1 MSIELKRLFE
11 FRPQKSDVPETASKE
26 KSIIL
31 SNIDRSK
38 LSNDEENLLRRIE
51 LEQNIDSAYLK
62 LNHENQ
68 RIYDQNPHLRE
79 IFLTE
84 QNLITFDGKF
94 ESQNRF
100 LDLSHQEQDKQLFG
114 KDNHLQT
121 TEQWLYRQL
130 LLSEIEFLT
139 EYSNESN
146 CLVVYAGAASGI
158 HLNYLSDLFPQVEFV
173 LIDSNAILTKQN
185 DRITII
191 EKNFNEKLA
200 KKYAKEER
208 RILFIC
214 NKGINDDL
222 MLWQSNINSYAS
234 LLPIHFCSTSFQFYD
249 GRILLNLWSPRN
261 SFECRLIVEKD
272 ASIITYET
280 HQFKKAISYF
290 QNHLRLM
297 YYEHDLNEIETEGL
311 DHCYDCQAEIFILE
325 KYVRK
330 TQSIDD
336 EILLKKKIAELS
348 YDISRNIYEKNRQP
362 ILNTFRTLNIISK
375 K

>member
-94 ESQNRF
+94 ENQNRF
-100 LDLSHQEQDKQLFG
+100 LDLSHQENQSFS

-121 TEQWLYRQL
+121 TEQWQYRQL

-173 LIDSNAILTKQN
+173 LIDSNAILTEQN

-200 KKYAKEER
+200 KTYAKEER

-234 LLPIHFCSTSFQFYD
+234 LLPIHFCFTSFQFYD

>member
-100 LDLSHQEQDKQLFG
+100 LDLSHQENQSFS

-121 TEQWLYRQL
+121 TEQWQYRQL

-173 LIDSNAILTKQN
+173 LIDSNAILTEQN

>member
-38 LSNDEENLLRRIE
+38 LSSDEENLLRRIE

-146 CLVVYAGAASGI
+146 CLVVYAGAAPGI

-173 LIDSNAILTKQN
+173 LIDSNAILTEQN

-214 NKGINDDL
+214 NKGTNDDL

>member
-1 MSIELKRLFE
+1 LSIELKRLFE

-146 CLVVYAGAASGI
+146 CLVVYAGAAPGI

-191 EKNFNEKLA
+191 EKDFNEKLA

-214 NKGINDDL
+214 NKGTNDDL

>member
-1 MSIELKRLFE
+1 M
-11 FRPQKSDVPETASKE
+11 
-26 KSIIL
+26 
-31 SNIDRSK
+31 
-38 LSNDEENLLRRIE
+38 RRIE

-173 LIDSNAILTKQN
+173 LIDSNAILTEQN
-185 DRITII
+185 DQITII
-191 EKNFNEKLA
+191 EKDFNEKLA

-234 LLPIHFCSTSFQFYD
+234 LLPIHFSSTSFQFYD

-261 SFECRLIVEKD
+261 SFECRLIVERD

-311 DHCYDCQAEIFILE
+311 DHCYDCRAEIFILE

>member
-173 LIDSNAILTKQN
+173 LIDSNAILTEQN

-191 EKNFNEKLA
+191 EKDFNEKLA

>member
-173 LIDSNAILTKQN
+173 LIDSNAILTEQN